1 MDKQNDKTIEKNGLI
16 LSADGKIV
24 VGVTDTS
31 ITNVVIP
38 EGVEVIEDWAFKDCH
53 QIQILKLP
61 KSLKRI
67 GFGAF
72 TSTKLEFVS
81 FPEGVEEIEEAA
93 FYQSRCLTT
102 ITLPSTLKVLH
113 DAFMAC
119 PIMRIFM
126 LVRDLDSLK
135 LIGQKDAF
143 SDNRIPWGFNFRE
156 HTILYVPSDLVNAYK
171 QHPIFGTFTHI
182 EDITKADY
190 SFIERRFSRLFD
202 DIDENS
208 KTGLV
213 NFIKEE
219 DGWYIDHIVKEYFP
233 EYLKVTDGLG
243 ILCEAFSYD
252 GKHAE
257 IEFTLSDDIDC
268 LNYYEGGLAICK
280 KASES
285 KGADYILDLP
295 FMKEHKWQFWL
306 SPDVLSAIEKFP
318 KYMKIMPQRLN
329 KEKLDS
335 LGISIE
341 NSYR

>member
-1 MDKQNDKTIEKNGLI
+1 MDKKIELDGLI
-16 LSADGKIV
+16 LSEDGKTV
-24 VGVTDTS
+24 LGVTDNT
-31 ITNVVIP
+31 ITKVVVP
-38 EGVEVIEDWAFKDCH
+38 EGVEKIEDWAFKDCH
-53 QIQILKLP
+53 QLQILKLP
-61 KSLKRI
+61 NSLKRI

-72 TSTKLEFVS
+72 TCTKLEYVS

-93 FYQSRCLTT
+93 FFNSSLTT
-102 ITLPSTLKVLH
+102 VTLPSTLKVLH

-126 LVRDLDSLK
+126 LVRDVDSLK
-135 LIGQKDAF
+135 LIGQKDAI
-143 SDNRIPWGFNFRE
+143 SDNRLPWGFSCRE
-156 HTILYVPSDLVNAYK
+156 HTKLYVPSNLVNAYK
-171 QHPIFGTFTHI
+171 QHPIFGAFTHI

-190 SFIERRFSRLFD
+190 SFIEKRFRRLFD
-202 DIDENS
+202 DIDEDS

-257 IEFTLSDDIDC
+257 IEFTLSDDLDC
-268 LNYYEGGLAICK
+268 LNYYKGGLAICK

-295 FMKEHKWQFWL
+295 FMKEYKWQFWL

-318 KYMKIMPQRLN
+318 KYMKIMPQHLN

-335 LGISIE
+335 LGISTE
-341 NSYR
+341 DFYH